1 MFKSARGEQIK
12 EYTQSYYIKLP
23 KENVLDKKINGQ
35 NIKNQYK
42 LVAIGK
48 DLMLNCK
55 RTELYQGN
63 GICNHQILNQD

>member
-1 MFKSARGEQIK
+1 M
-12 EYTQSYYIKLP
+12 P
-23 KENVLDKKINGQ
+23 KENVLDKKKINGQ

-55 RTELYQGN
+55 RTELY
-63 GICNHQILNQD
+63 